1 MPRIRALNDG
11 SGQVMPDREKADILV
26 ALEEV
31 RGKPRPATLR
41 NINDCGDIGL
51 KIGRDGTWFYRDSAI
66 GRKPLV
72 KLFASV
78 LRREDDGRHYLV
90 TPVENV
96 LIEVADAPFMAIE
109 MWSEGG
115 GEAQRLFFRTNVDD
129 MVSAGPEHPLQ
140 FRAGEDGTQVPYVLV
155 RDGLEAKLAR
165 PIYYELVA
173 LAVPRGPG
181 HNTLGVWSGGIFYA
195 FPTDDFAAAP

>member
-1 MPRIRALNDG
+1 MNDC
-11 SGQVMPDREKADILV
+11 SGQVMPDQEKADILV

-31 RGKPRPATLR
+31 RGKPRPGTLR

-51 KIGRDGTWFYRDSAI
+51 KIGHDGTWFYRDSAI

-90 TPVENV
+90 TPVEKV

-129 MVSAGPEHPLQ
+129 VVSAGPEHPLH
-140 FRAGEDGTQVPYVLV
+140 FRAGEEGAPVPYVLV

-173 LAVPRGPG
+173 LAVPGGARKE
-181 HNTLGVWSGGIFYA
+181 TLGVWSGGMFYP